1 MFPKNK
7 IKHYLHSNFPHLK
20 KRKKAFH
27 SLLETPQ
34 ECLQSDEAHS

>member
-27 SLLETPQ
+27 SLETPQ